1 MKNVV
6 SKIDNLFEAI
16 DTVANVDN
24 EYLDIHDDIR
34 IHVYYDE
41 DGWVWDAI
49 EGEYIIAMSDVAFD
63 TIEEAEADAK
73 AYVESDKYK
82 DESPEQGEM

>member
-1 MKNVV
+1 MKSVV
-6 SKIDNLFEAI
+6 SKIDGLFEEI
-16 DTVANVDN
+16 DTVVNVES

-49 EGEYIIAMSDVAFD
+49 EGEYIVAMSDATFG
-63 TIEEAEADAK
+63 TIEEAEADAR
-73 AYVESDKYK
+73 AYVESDKYEDK
-82 DESPEQGEM
+82 ETGDI